1 MLGTR
6 GESCI
11 AFLRDIAESANEAL
25 PESAESEMDK
35 LDRTTKRILHE
46 LQRDGSLS
54 AQQLAERV
62 GLSATPVWRRVK
74 ELEASGVLRRHVAL
88 MDREKLGL
96 SICVLAHVSLVR
108 QNEGAVDEF
117 ERFALAAPEVM
128 ECARITG
135 EADYVVKIVVSDMK
149 AYDRFLNDQVFKLA
163 GVASIR
169 SNVVLREV
177 KYETALPVE

>member
-1 MLGTR
+1 MVGSR
-6 GESCI
+6 GETGVAI
-11 AFLRDIAESANEAL
+11 FPDPAESANRTF
-25 PESAESEMDK
+25 PERHFPEMDK
-35 LDRTTKRILHE
+35 LDRVTRRIIHE
-46 LQRDGSLS
+46 LQHDGALS

-74 ELEASGVLRRHVAL
+74 ELQSSGVLRRQVAL

-96 SICVLAHVSLVR
+96 AICVHAYVSLVR
-108 QNEGAVDEF
+108 QNEGAVEEF
-117 ERFALAAPEVM
+117 ERFVRTSAEIM

-135 EADYVVKIVVSDMK
+135 EADYVIKVVVADMK
-149 AYDRFLNDQVFKLA
+149 AYDRFLSEKVFRMG

-177 KYETALPVE
+177 KYETALPVG

>member
-1 MLGTR
+1 M
-6 GESCI
+6 
-11 AFLRDIAESANEAL
+11 EAL
-25 PESAESEMDK
+25 
-35 LDRTTKRILHE
+35 DRATLRIIEE

-62 GLSATPVWRRVK
+62 GLSATPVWRRVR
-74 ELEASGVLRRHVAL
+74 ELQQSGVLRRQVAL

-108 QNEGAVDEF
+108 QTEGAVEDF
-117 ERFALAAPEVM
+117 ERFARARPEIM

-135 EADYVVKIVVSDMK
+135 EADYVIKVVVADMK
-149 AYDRFLNDQVFKLA
+149 AYDRFLSEQVFRLP

-177 KYETALPVE
+177 KYETALPAG